1 MIRKTLSVPKTARY
15 FCSAE
20 PSAEFS
26 EVIFVCHGYAQ
37 LASEFI
43 TEFNVIAN
51 ERRLVV
57 APEGLHRFYHKGGA
71 DKVVASWMTKED
83 REDDIRDYISWLD
96 MAAADVLLRCRP
108 DVKVTVLGFSQG
120 AATAT
125 RWITL
130 GMTNI
135 DHLILW
141 CGFFPPDMREDFSI
155 AETQLTVVT
164 ASDDRFISSEEA
176 ERQLAIIKAK
186 HATYKHI
193 RFTGG
198 HVIDAGTLSELFNA
212 EISKSH

>member
-1 MIRKTLSVPKTARY
+1 MIRKSLTVPKTARY

-20 PSAEFS
+20 PSAAFNEI
-26 EVIFVCHGYAQ
+26 VFVCHGYAQ

-43 TEFNVIAN
+43 SAFDAIAN
-51 ERRLVV
+51 DTRLVV

-71 DKVVASWMTKED
+71 DRVVASWMTRED

-96 MAAADVLLRCRP
+96 MAAADVLLSCRP

-125 RWITL
+125 RWITS
-130 GMTNI
+130 GMTDI

-141 CGFFPPDMREDFSI
+141 CGFFPPDIREDFSI
-155 AETQLTVVT
+155 AEIQLTIVT
-164 ASDDRFISSEEA
+164 ASDDRFISPEE
-176 ERQLAIIKAK
+176 EQKQLTNIKARR
-186 HATYKHI
+186 ATYKHI
-193 RFTGG
+193 RFNGQ

-212 EISKSH
+212 DIEKSH

>member
-1 MIRKTLSVPKTARY
+1 MIRKSLTVPKTARY

-20 PSAEFS
+20 PSAAVR
-26 EVIFVCHGYAQ
+26 EVVFVCHGYAQ

-43 TEFNVIAN
+43 NEFNIIAN
-51 ERRLVV
+51 ENRLVV

-71 DKVVASWMTKED
+71 DRVVASWMTKED

-96 MAAADVLLRCRP
+96 MAAADILLSCRA

-120 AATAT
+120 AATVT
-125 RWITL
+125 RWITA
-130 GMTNI
+130 GMTHI

-141 CGFFPPDMREDFSI
+141 CGFFPPDIREDFSI
-155 AETQLTVVT
+155 ADTQLTVVT
-164 ASDDRFISSEEA
+164 ASEDRFITEE
-176 ERQLAIIKAK
+176 ETQRQLTNIKAR

-193 RFTGG
+193 RFEGH

-212 EISKSH
+212 DIDKSH